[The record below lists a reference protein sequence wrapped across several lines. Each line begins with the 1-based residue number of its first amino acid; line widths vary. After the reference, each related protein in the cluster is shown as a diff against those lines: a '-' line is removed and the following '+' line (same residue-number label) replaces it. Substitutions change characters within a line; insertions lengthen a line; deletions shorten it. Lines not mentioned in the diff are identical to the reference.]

1 MPDNSII
8 SEKSLF
14 AIIYFSYYK
23 IQIVQIKEVSELPKM
38 LKDIYYL
45 ADKQEL
51 IEQTTGCEM
60 IDIDDSFVEK
70 CDLSG
75 NEIHIQYK
83 IDFILQTF
91 TDSEAIWRV
100 QGSAEVEFSIPDT
113 SQADWSVFDDPDSD
127 FFEQYEKYK
136 TLVHF
141 HQITYT
147 DIECDTL

>member
-1 MPDNSII
+1 M
-8 SEKSLF
+8 
-14 AIIYFSYYK
+14 
-23 IQIVQIKEVSELPKM
+23 
-38 LKDIYYL
+38 
-45 ADKQEL
+45 
-51 IEQTTGCEM
+51 
-60 IDIDDSFVEK
+60 
-70 CDLSG
+70 SG